1 MPNQMKTKTMILTEG
16 KPVNLILQFAIPIFL
31 GRLFQIFY
39 SLVDTKIVGSILGET
54 ALASVGSVSTLY
66 NLMTGFFNGLSLG
79 FSVITARYYGSG
91 EEKAVKRS
99 VASAILLGF
108 LTAAILV
115 TGVALFLSEIVEVL
129 HVPQEQKA
137 MALSYIQI
145 LIWGMF
151 ITLAYNLCANILRA
165 IGDSM
170 TPLLF
175 LIMSAF
181 LNVILDYV
189 FILQFHMGVSG
200 AAWATVLSQLLSV
213 VLCLLRIWRGFPILH
228 VSAEDFRLDKSRA
241 VVMYQSGLSMGLM
254 SSLVNFGTL
263 TLQSGINQLGT
274 NIIVAHTAAR
284 KVFEIWNLPI
294 SVLGSAMATYCGQ
307 NYGAKKYDRIR
318 QGVKSALLLGGGW
331 AVVIFVLA
339 HTISP
344 YLIRFIASTTQED
357 IIYWGTTYLETDMSF
372 LIVCILIVVLRNSMQ
387 GFGDCV
393 TPIVSSFIELVG
405 KLVFTFVFVKIFGY
419 WGIIWTEP
427 IIWFFM
433 VIPLII
439 MTLRNPIFLNKG
451 RVDCGK
457 K

>member
-1 MPNQMKTKTMILTEG
+1 MKNKTMILTEG
-16 KPVNLILQFAIPIFL
+16 KPANLILRFAIPIFL
-31 GRLFQIFY
+31 GRLFQILY

-79 FSVITARYYGSG
+79 FSVITARHYGSG
-91 EEKAVKRS
+91 DQKAVKKS

-108 LTAAILV
+108 LTAAVLV
-115 TGVALFLSEIVEVL
+115 TGVALFLPEILGML
-129 HVPQEQKA
+129 HVPQEQ
-137 MALSYIQI
+137 MWVALSYIQI

-165 IGDSM
+165 IGDSV

-175 LIMSAF
+175 LILSAF

-213 VLCLLRIWRGFPILH
+213 VLCLLRIWRSFPILH
-228 VSAEDFRLDKSRA
+228 VSAKDFRWDKGQA
-241 VVMYQSGLSMGLM
+241 FTMYQSGLSMGLM

-318 QGVKSALLLGGGW
+318 QGVKSALLLGGCW
-331 AVVIFVLA
+331 AAVIFILA
-339 HTISP
+339 HTVSP
-344 YLIRFIASTTQED
+344 YLIRFIASTTQDD
-357 IIYWGTTYLETDMSF
+357 IVYWGTTYLETDMSF
-372 LIVCILIVVLRNSMQ
+372 LIVCVLIVVLRNSMQ

-393 TPIVSSFIELVG
+393 TPIISSFIELVG
-405 KLVFTFVFVKIFGY
+405 KLIFTFVFVKIFGY

-427 IIWFFM
+427 VIWFVM
-433 VIPLII
+433 VIPLIV
-439 MTLRNPIFLNKG
+439 MTLRNPIFYNKRG
-451 RVDCGK
+451 KDCGK